1 MAFVKHTKE
10 NKPAMRGI
18 HKQIKINRVLHS
30 KYNGNSRV
38 PLHIHLHVINL
49 LLHRQIKKKYNYA
62 KGRDLERKVKGGAGL
77 ETNYGDKGKK

>member
-18 HKQIKINRVLHS
+18 HKQIKINRALHS
-30 KYNGNSRV
+30 KYNGNGRV

-49 LLHRQIKKKYNYA
+49 LLHRQIKKIYMQKEGKAWRQKLWGQREKN
-62 KGRDLERKVKGGAGL
+62 ER
-77 ETNYGDKGKK
+77 